1 MRKRSV
7 LVMTFAAMT
16 ATGCASTGTPST
28 SVNAG
33 AAAGTSTSGTT
44 TAHFILA
51 ADDICRALHS
61 QQAPINARVQTLTQE
76 TATAKAQLQVLLRQ
90 SVVFVRAADAKLR
103 ALPRPP
109 AEATAIEGLLSGYDQ
124 EAAEVTSFA
133 DSLTRME
140 PERQRFASGSLERTT
155 ESDRK
160 LAESLG
166 MKVCAASE

>member
-1 MRKRSV
+1 
-7 LVMTFAAMT
+7 MTFAAMT
-16 ATGCASTGTPST
+16 ATGCGST
-28 SVNAG
+28 STQSVSVH
-33 AAAGTSTSGTT
+33 AGTSAATPTPDTT
-44 TAHFILA
+44 TSHFILA

-61 QQAPINARVQTLTQE
+61 QQAPVNARVQALTQE
-76 TATAKAQLQVLLRQ
+76 TATAKAQLQALLRQ

-133 DSLTRME
+133 DSLTRVE

-155 ESDRK
+155 QSDRK

-166 MKVCAASE
+166 MKACAASE